1 MRVGKRLFGYFRSGQ
16 VKMAGPHSLY
26 EFIRESPVRSLYLQ
40 IQYGMRADERTR
52 ATFLLQLR
60 VISQWLQG
68 FARTCKS
75 RISKPYSLLCLA
87 ECCTVLRSRWY
98 QSGIDRD
105 IAASRSC
112 SLVALI

>member
-16 VKMAGPHSLY
+16 VKMVGPHSLY
-26 EFIRESPVRSLYLQ
+26 EFIRESPVRGLYLQ
-40 IQYGMRADERTR
+40 IQYGMRAGER
-52 ATFLLQLR
+52 LEPLSCSLR
-60 VISQWLQG
+60 VIIEVLQG
-68 FARTCKS
+68 FAWTCKS

-98 QSGIDRD
+98 QSGINRD

>member
-16 VKMAGPHSLY
+16 VKWSDPILCTSLY
-26 EFIRESPVRSLYLQ
+26 ESPLFEAFICKSNTEREPASGLEPLSCS
-40 IQYGMRADERTR
+40 
-52 ATFLLQLR
+52 LR
-60 VISQWLQG
+60 VIIEVLQG

-87 ECCTVLRSRWY
+87 ECCTVLRPRWY
-98 QSGIDRD
+98 QSGINRD
-105 IAASRSC
+105 IAVSRSC